1 MRNYSKTGG
10 KVGKPGYRTSSM
22 FINKVFAQVKKI
34 PKGKT
39 LTYKEVANL
48 VGSPNAYRAVGSAL
62 NKNCDP
68 AVPCH
73 RVIRSDGKIGGYNKG
88 TKNKEKILKK
98 EGAI

>member
-62 NKNCDP
+62 NKN
-68 AVPCH
+68 VPCH

>member
-62 NKNCDP
+62 NKNGRDLIMFRTY
-68 AVPCH
+68 AFSQQFLIWH
-73 RVIRSDGKIGGYNKG
+73 AFG
-88 TKNKEKILKK
+88 
-98 EGAI
+98 